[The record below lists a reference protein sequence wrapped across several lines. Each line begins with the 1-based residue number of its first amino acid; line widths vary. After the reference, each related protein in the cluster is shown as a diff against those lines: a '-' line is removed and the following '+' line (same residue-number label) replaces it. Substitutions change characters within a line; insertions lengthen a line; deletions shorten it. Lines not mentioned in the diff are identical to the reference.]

1 MLPEGLEAHFY
12 AAMLPRMPIFDLIAK
27 RGNISERDM
36 YNTFNMG
43 LGMVLAV
50 PREQADKAL
59 AILRGAGEPDAAEV
73 GGVCPGD
80 AGVAF
85 CEVCPPVV

>member
-1 MLPEGLEAHFY
+1 
-12 AAMLPRMPIFDLIAK
+12 
-27 RGNISERDM
+27 M

>member
-1 MLPEGLEAHFY
+1 
-12 AAMLPRMPIFDLIAK
+12 
-27 RGNISERDM
+27 M

-50 PREQADKAL
+50 PQDQAEQAL
-59 AILRGAGEPDAAEV
+59 SILRTAGETDAAVV
-73 GGVCPGD
+73 GHVQPGD
-80 AGVAF
+80 AGVVF